1 MKGVAL
7 DVPTAANAVENFQKQ
22 MMRRFKFM
30 EEQQVNNIY
39 KIKDKEVDYY
49 EVLLNASL
57 YSDMQNN

>member
-1 MKGVAL
+1 
-7 DVPTAANAVENFQKQ
+7 

>member
-1 MKGVAL
+1 MVIV